1 MGVEWEKIRRLSF
14 QRSRVVHFTSHTR
27 TRAIYQNPPLF
38 FSFGCYCS
46 GAEAAMSLSFVVT
59 SRLCLQSFPGP
70 LPLPFFL
77 FYAQFLPFP
86 TRCHSPS
93 LTISSITSTACE
105 LRVTRVTTSTSTGL
119 EKPTLFVKY
128 NDIGDIDLQDET
140 STFGHSVCALAQR
153 DRLVV
158 SHTYP

>member
-1 MGVEWEKIRRLSF
+1 MYILLPTLKQE
-14 QRSRVVHFTSHTR
+14 RSTR
-27 TRAIYQNPPLF
+27 IHLF
-38 FSFGCYCS
+38 FSLL
-46 GAEAAMSLSFVVT
+46 AAIAQVSLSFVVT

-128 NDIGDIDLQDET
+128 NDIGDIDLQDER